1 MKKFKITSKN
11 LLLIGLF
18 IIQILC
24 IYISA
29 AFALEGTPHLWCD
42 ITGALGYFAVACIIE
57 KFKRTMIINY

>member
-11 LLLIGLF
+11 LLLISLF

-42 ITGALGYFAVACIIE
+42 IVGTIGYFAVACIIE
-57 KFKRTMIINY
+57 RFKKTVIING